1 MSLPSEEPTSPQD
14 LLHYA
19 PRRLRERPEQ
29 RLAAVA
35 VEDSRTGL
43 DNKRFESSIGR
54 ISRPVSLDAQ
64 LENAVHES
72 LRRPIDPTV
81 VGEPRVGL
89 TPELERQSAMFGLA
103 GRLAMAIG
111 AAAVIALFLV
121 FWMPASRQAD
131 SAASLSATVQS
142 FTSALARQPQPQTQ
156 PQSEDAPKPAL
167 AEFQSLLKST
177 NAAQAPQNAQP
188 AATAQPDQ
196 PPSDKALQ
204 QFLTWRQKGGDPSQ

>member
-29 RLAAVA
+29 RLSA

-43 DNKRFESSIGR
+43 DNKRFDSSIGR

-72 LRRPIDPTV
+72 LRRPMDPTV
-81 VGEPRVGL
+81 VGEPRIGL

-131 SAASLSATVQS
+131 QAASLSATVQS
-142 FTSALARQPQPQTQ
+142 FTSALARQPQAQ
-156 PQSEDAPKPAL
+156 PQNDDTSSKPAL
-167 AEFQSLLKST
+167 AEFQSLLKSSS
-177 NAAQAPQNAQP
+177 AQP
-188 AATAQPDQ
+188 AQNVQPAQPATAQPDQ

-204 QFLTWRQKGGDPSQ
+204 QFLTWRQKGGDASQ

>member
-29 RLAAVA
+29 RLSA

-43 DNKRFESSIGR
+43 DNKRFDAAIGR

-72 LRRPIDPTV
+72 LRRPIEPTV
-81 VGEPRVGL
+81 VGEPRIGL

-121 FWMPASRQAD
+121 FWMPASRQPD
-131 SAASLSATVQS
+131 PAASLSATVQS
-142 FTSALARQPQPQTQ
+142 FTSALARPPAQ
-156 PQSEDAPKPAL
+156 PQSDDTSKPAL
-167 AEFQSLLKST
+167 AEFQSLLKSPG
-177 NAAQAPQNAQP
+177 AQPAQNAQP
-188 AATAQPDQ
+188 AQAAAAQPDQ

-204 QFLTWRQKGGDPSQ
+204 QFLTWRQKGGDASQ